1 MKSKFLKFAFLG
13 AVVTAMPMLSQAQMQ
28 PMAADELA
36 AVAGQ
41 GYLVNVG
48 SMVQFQLPSAA
59 DNNPKLAF
67 LNPVRA
73 TGLAVLN
80 GKVLGPVNA
89 AVATIPGVGSLI
101 TPISVVYVPVP

>member
-1 MKSKFLKFAFLG
+1 MKSKFLKFAFFG
-13 AVVTAMPMLSQAQMQ
+13 AVVTAMPVMSQAQMQ
-28 PMAADELA
+28 PMASDELA

-41 GYLVNVG
+41 GYMVNFG
-48 SMVQFQLPSAA
+48 SLVQFQLPSAA

-67 LNPVRA
+67 LNPVRT

-80 GKVLGPVNA
+80 AKVLGPINTA
-89 AVATIPGVGSLI
+89 LATVPSVGSMI